1 MQKVDLM
8 GKVAAIGH
16 VGLGVVFIIL
26 SREVGIYKVVY
37 CNLSLT
43 VDRFPISEVR
53 VGLNV
58 D

>member
-1 MQKVDLM
+1 M

-16 VGLGVVFIIL
+16 VGLGVDFMIL